1 MTKAAYSNDSTAFDA
16 IQSTIQKVIG
26 SGEARIK
33 VNRWKEIY
41 RSISIS
47 TLQEEDVSSNMLSS
61 SSAASLF
68 SFEEAQVDKGKE
80 KEGQSTLSFVE
91 ESIQTEDVIDVPVLV
106 MNYTLS
112 FYAGDIAPLANAS
125 FAVRVVSERLQAA
138 TSSGEYDVILR
149 EEAVSRNSVSLASA
163 SVANRTLTFNGY
175 VSAFVHSGHPTSQ
188 PSGQP
193 SSSPS
198 SQPSSQPT
206 SSPTLVPATR
216 WRNRL
221 QEELHARYDE
231 EKHRNG
237 RSIYSELMVW
247 GEVLYG
253 GQDEWSHF
261 LLKDVRLALNS
272 RKLSGLSLIL
282 ANGSDTAAAV
292 EVSCTEETALDYLSD
307 AVQNPLWNLLS
318 SSPTTSPFT
327 TTTEVKS
334 ILCGSDRW
342 AIQYCATAQQ
352 YESSTTSS
360 SDYYSSIIYP
370 SLCVNCSSPCN
381 QTCQSSVVSSSG
393 RMSGRLP
400 VNESCPESG
409 GSYFKILTFSTEEEE
424 QSGRYFVVTFSTLW
438 GAVLLLCCWN
448 LFRGGT
454 DRVSSTWRV
463 VEESSGQVKKAFWK
477 LKRMRASSQISPIS
491 SHSDAIQAV
500 QKFFAWCS
508 EPSYPVVSSFLH
520 TLLSQHRDLKVW
532 QSRSQG
538 PIYALYTASHLIC
551 YAIILAG
558 LLQLI
563 YPMDHGLCSEQ
574 KTEADCEDVRAALLG
589 HRHLCVW
596 SRAGQPQAA
605 IYPDPAIFQT
615 HCYWRDEAI
624 SSAEAFYLALIA
636 MSIMLPVRVLFLE
649 KALRRWLL
657 PPTNW
662 GEPADSSAVVLPP
675 VATVGRGAEAHGG
688 SSPRRNQVSPFS
700 APVGLSLADP
710 RHVPLNLNLQFDG
723 GASPSRPQ
731 SRGDVSMMK
740 VAPFDEDLVGGVRA
754 PSMDLHVLQS
764 LTPEEYFQYDFEIRS
779 PTKAASGVMRKG
791 GGAASKLPALPI
803 ESRLLPRQ
811 APAVSGDLF
820 ETFFNA
826 LLRYRN
832 ALPNP
837 VEQQKVSSQ
846 WGLNGNAFDR
856 DLLMSRDFVWKVRHF
871 PQVGYQPAA
880 DYFADCLEQT
890 GREIQQEVQQG
901 DRYASTA
908 QLRPLW
914 LFVMD
919 MMGWNKLECQ
929 IFRRRSYRLLHPY
942 AALSVYIKASVLFV
956 CLATNAVL
964 IYLCWQLLSQ
974 QSQQQVRNWLVTV
987 LIAVFGDV
995 VIVENVDN
1003 AWCHAL
1009 LPNLCMALYDQ
1020 VQIDVLRIIRA
1031 CELAETA
1038 PLPNRTSSVQAAV
1051 ASEVAGVAQAV
1062 SAALRKISPR
1072 KVLPHPAQPS
1082 AFDFDSSHYFFV
1094 SKHYLKKRYAGRV
1107 VNDIVYKFRTHGPER
1122 LVLGPWQANPGSHAA
1137 AAANATATHAPGLP
1151 LQPAAGGS
1159 GSGGWWQRMTGQ
1171 WGHRLGQGLGYWG
1184 KVFGCLPLSCQRIML
1199 ATAIIGVGFLAVFLA
1214 SSGGREISLSILW
1227 QVGVAFLA
1235 LWFLAWVLYMIYR
1248 YNESFRISF
1257 DRLLRRSGGRRAD
1270 VMDRQLQQQSSF
1282 RLSSRFSQRA
1292 GSMRGSAMSA
1302 VSAMSGASRPS
1313 SMQSARSVHRLSRKE
1328 AHDMV
1333 QMLADN
1339 STARQALEMTAWELS
1354 DSDDENEI
1362 EALRRQLQDIEGG
1375 RVVLPGEVVKE
1386 GSTSQGPR

>member
-1 MTKAAYSNDSTAFDA
+1 MQPTSQPSAVPSSQPSAQPSSQPSSQPSTVPSSQPSTQPSSQPSSCPSSQPSAQPSSQPSAVPSSQPSSRPSGQPSSQPSTQPSSQPSVQPSSMPTGQPSGQPSSQPSSQPSTVPSAQPSAEPSSQPSVQPSAIPSSQPSTQPSSEPSSQPTSVPSTQPSGQPTGSPTGQPSGQPSGLPTSQPSSRPSSQPSSQPSSRPSSQPSSKPSTQPSSQPSSRPTSQPTTQPSSQPSSQPTTQPSSQPTMQPTTQPTTQPSSQPSTQPSSQPSTQPTSQPSGQPSSQPSSQPTAQPSSQPTTQPTTQPSGQPTTQPTSQPSTQPSSQPSTQPTRQPSSQPTTQPSAQPSSQPTTQPSSQPTLSPTTALRFIVRLSVGQGFQGVTKAAYLNDSTAFNS
-16 IQSTIQKVIG
+16 IQNTVQKVIG
-26 SGEARIK
+26 NSEARIK
-33 VNRWKEIY
+33 VNRLHEIY
-41 RSISIS
+41 RSIYVPPPVDDDEVYRNVRSKA
-47 TLQEEDVSSNMLSS
+47 VFGF
-61 SSAASLF
+61 SSAASLI

-149 EEAVSRNSVSLASA
+149 EEAASRNSVSLASA
-163 SVANRTLTFNGY
+163 SVDNRTLTFNSY

-206 SSPTLVPATR
+206 SSPTLVPATK

-520 TLLSQHRDLKVW
+520 TLLSQHRDLK
-532 QSRSQG
+532 
-538 PIYALYTASHLIC
+538 
-551 YAIILAG
+551 
-558 LLQLI
+558 
-563 YPMDHGLCSEQ
+563 
-574 KTEADCEDVRAALLG
+574 
-589 HRHLCVW
+589 
-596 SRAGQPQAA
+596 
-605 IYPDPAIFQT
+605 
-615 HCYWRDEAI
+615 
-624 SSAEAFYLALIA
+624 
-636 MSIMLPVRVLFLE
+636 
-649 KALRRWLL
+649 
-657 PPTNW
+657 
-662 GEPADSSAVVLPP
+662 
-675 VATVGRGAEAHGG
+675 
-688 SSPRRNQVSPFS
+688 
-700 APVGLSLADP
+700 
-710 RHVPLNLNLQFDG
+710 
-723 GASPSRPQ
+723 
-731 SRGDVSMMK
+731 
-740 VAPFDEDLVGGVRA
+740 
-754 PSMDLHVLQS
+754 
-764 LTPEEYFQYDFEIRS
+764 
-779 PTKAASGVMRKG
+779 
-791 GGAASKLPALPI
+791 
-803 ESRLLPRQ
+803 
-811 APAVSGDLF
+811 
-820 ETFFNA
+820 
-826 LLRYRN
+826 
-832 ALPNP
+832 
-837 VEQQKVSSQ
+837 
-846 WGLNGNAFDR
+846 
-856 DLLMSRDFVWKVRHF
+856 
-871 PQVGYQPAA
+871 
-880 DYFADCLEQT
+880 
-890 GREIQQEVQQG
+890 
-901 DRYASTA
+901 
-908 QLRPLW
+908 
-914 LFVMD
+914 
-919 MMGWNKLECQ
+919 
-929 IFRRRSYRLLHPY
+929 
-942 AALSVYIKASVLFV
+942 
-956 CLATNAVL
+956 
-964 IYLCWQLLSQ
+964 
-974 QSQQQVRNWLVTV
+974 
-987 LIAVFGDV
+987 
-995 VIVENVDN
+995 
-1003 AWCHAL
+1003 
-1009 LPNLCMALYDQ
+1009 
-1020 VQIDVLRIIRA
+1020 
-1031 CELAETA
+1031 
-1038 PLPNRTSSVQAAV
+1038 
-1051 ASEVAGVAQAV
+1051 
-1062 SAALRKISPR
+1062 
-1072 KVLPHPAQPS
+1072 
-1082 AFDFDSSHYFFV
+1082 
-1094 SKHYLKKRYAGRV
+1094 
-1107 VNDIVYKFRTHGPER
+1107 
-1122 LVLGPWQANPGSHAA
+1122 
-1137 AAANATATHAPGLP
+1137 
-1151 LQPAAGGS
+1151 
-1159 GSGGWWQRMTGQ
+1159 
-1171 WGHRLGQGLGYWG
+1171 
-1184 KVFGCLPLSCQRIML
+1184 
-1199 ATAIIGVGFLAVFLA
+1199 
-1214 SSGGREISLSILW
+1214 
-1227 QVGVAFLA
+1227 
-1235 LWFLAWVLYMIYR
+1235 
-1248 YNESFRISF
+1248 
-1257 DRLLRRSGGRRAD
+1257 
-1270 VMDRQLQQQSSF
+1270 
-1282 RLSSRFSQRA
+1282 
-1292 GSMRGSAMSA
+1292 
-1302 VSAMSGASRPS
+1302 
-1313 SMQSARSVHRLSRKE
+1313 
-1328 AHDMV
+1328 
-1333 QMLADN
+1333 
-1339 STARQALEMTAWELS
+1339 
-1354 DSDDENEI
+1354 
-1362 EALRRQLQDIEGG
+1362 
-1375 RVVLPGEVVKE
+1375 
-1386 GSTSQGPR
+1386 